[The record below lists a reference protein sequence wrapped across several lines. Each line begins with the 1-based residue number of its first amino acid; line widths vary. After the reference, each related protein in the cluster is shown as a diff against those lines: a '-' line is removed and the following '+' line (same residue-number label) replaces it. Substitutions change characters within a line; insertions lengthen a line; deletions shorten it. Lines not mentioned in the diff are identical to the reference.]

1 MNMKKHISTALI
13 ALSPFLFFTNAA
25 AQSSGSQPAVYSLTD
40 ALRIA
45 NTRNLDIQ
53 LANAQLVNAGASVMG
68 AFGTFLPTI
77 YFSSGYTRQL
87 FQDEFTTVN
96 LPGGITQRFPTG
108 NPNNYNMNVGLN
120 YTIFNGFSR
129 EANYNSAQNSFKAA
143 DLTTRQQRLDV
154 AFNIHRQYID
164 VMRNRQIAQI
174 RREDFIAGQKD
185 VEAARAR
192 FEAGATA
199 IAPVY
204 AQETEL
210 GNRELAI
217 VQAENQV
224 NIAKARIL
232 ASMGLEPTENA
243 EFLEASI
250 PTTITD
256 TEIAA
261 FRAEMGS
268 TNAVLAAAFKNR
280 NDVQAAKAR
289 IDAAEDNLTAS
300 RSGYFPTLSA
310 STGWTWSNNELN
322 EFNERGRTFVG
333 VNLDVP
339 VFDNFRTNTQIQS
352 AQFMLSQS
360 RIQEQQLEQSIRNE
374 VLTAL
379 LNLDAAEKQLEITQ
393 RALRSAEQNFKSASE
408 RYKTGL
414 ASITDFILANN
425 QYITAKINR
434 TNVVYNYLDA
444 QNQVRYAAGVLK
456 TE

>member
-1 MNMKKHISTALI
+1 M
-13 ALSPFLFFTNAA
+13 
-25 AQSSGSQPAVYSLTD
+25 
-40 ALRIA
+40 
-45 NTRNLDIQ
+45 
-53 LANAQLVNAGASVMG
+53 NAG
-68 AFGTFLPTI
+68 I
-77 YFSSGYTRQL
+77 
-87 FQDEFTTVN
+87 
-96 LPGGITQRFPTG
+96 
-108 NPNNYNMNVGLN
+108 N

-143 DLTTRQQRLDV
+143 DLSTRQQRLDV
-154 AFNIHRQYID
+154 AYNIHRQYID
-164 VMRNRQIAQI
+164 VMRNRQISQI
-174 RREDFIAGQKD
+174 RREDFIAGQKE

-204 AQETEL
+204 TQETEL

-224 NIAKARIL
+224 NISKARIL
-232 ASMGLEPTENA
+232 ASMGLQPTENA
-243 EFLEASI
+243 EFLESSI

-256 TEIAA
+256 TEITA

-280 NDVQAAKAR
+280 SDVQAAKAR
-289 IDAAEDNLTAS
+289 IDAAEDNLTVS
-300 RSGYFPTLSA
+300 RSGYFPTVSA
-310 STGWTWSNNELN
+310 STGWTWSNNELTD
-322 EFNERGRTFVG
+322 FGDKGRTFVG
-333 VNLDVP
+333 VSLDVP

-352 AQFMLSQS
+352 AQYLLSQS
-360 RIQEQQLEQSIRNE
+360 RIQEQQLQQNIKNE

-393 RALRSAEQNFKSASE
+393 RALRSAEQNFNSASE

-425 QYITAKINR
+425 QFITAKINR

>member
-1 MNMKKHISTALI
+1 MKKRISIILLAI
-13 ALSPFLFFTNAA
+13 SPFVFFKSAS
-25 AQSSGSQPAVYSLTD
+25 AQSSGSQPAVYSLTE

-53 LANAQLVNAGASVMG
+53 LSNAQLRNAGAGVVG
-68 AFGTFLPTI
+68 AFGTFLPTV
-77 YFSSGYTRQL
+77 YFSSGYSRQL
-87 FQDEFTTVN
+87 FQDEFTTINV
-96 LPGGITQRFPTG
+96 GGIPQQFRTG
-108 NPNNYNMNVGLN
+108 NPNNYTMNAGIN

-129 EANYNSAQNSFKAA
+129 EANYNSAQNSFKVA
-143 DLTTRQQRLDV
+143 DLSMRQQHLDV

-164 VMRNRQIAQI
+164 VMRNRQISQI
-174 RREDFIAGQKD
+174 RREDFTAGQKE

-217 VQAENQV
+217 VQAENGV
-224 NIAKARIL
+224 NIAKARLL
-232 ASMGLEPTENA
+232 ALMGLEPTENA
-243 EFLEASI
+243 EFLESSI

-280 NDVQAAKAR
+280 SDVQAAKAR
-289 IDAAEDNLTAS
+289 IDAAEDNLTVS
-300 RSGYFPTLSA
+300 RSGYFPTVSA

-322 EFNERGRTFVG
+322 DFDDRGRTFVG
-333 VNLDVP
+333 INLDVP

-352 AQFMLSQS
+352 AQYLLSQS
-360 RIQEQQLEQSIRNE
+360 QIQQQQLEQGIRNE
-374 VLTAL
+374 VLTAV

-393 RALRSAEQNFKSASE
+393 RALRSAEQNFKSAGE
-408 RYKTGL
+408 RYKVGL
-414 ASITDFILANN
+414 ANITDFILANN

-434 TNVVYNYLDA
+434 INVVYNYLDA
-444 QNQVRYAAGVLK
+444 QNQVRYATGVLK

>member
-1 MNMKKHISTALI
+1 MIMKKRISIILLAI
-13 ALSPFLFFTNAA
+13 SPFVFFKSAS
-25 AQSSGSQPAVYSLTD
+25 AQSSGSQPAVYSLTE

-53 LANAQLVNAGASVMG
+53 LSNAQLRNAGAGVVG
-68 AFGTFLPTI
+68 AFGTFLPTV
-77 YFSSGYTRQL
+77 YFSSGYSRQL
-87 FQDEFTTVN
+87 FQDEFTTINV
-96 LPGGITQRFPTG
+96 GGIPQQFRTG
-108 NPNNYNMNVGLN
+108 NPNNYTMNAGIN

-129 EANYNSAQNSFKAA
+129 EANYNSAQNSFKVA
-143 DLTTRQQRLDV
+143 DLSMRQQHLDV

-164 VMRNRQIAQI
+164 VMRNRQISQI
-174 RREDFIAGQKD
+174 RREDFTAGQKE

-217 VQAENQV
+217 VQAENGV
-224 NIAKARIL
+224 NIAKARLL
-232 ASMGLEPTENA
+232 ALMGLEPTENA
-243 EFLEASI
+243 EFLESSI

-280 NDVQAAKAR
+280 SDVQAAKAR
-289 IDAAEDNLTAS
+289 IDAAEDNLTVS
-300 RSGYFPTLSA
+300 RSGYFPTVSA

-322 EFNERGRTFVG
+322 DFDDRGRTFVG
-333 VNLDVP
+333 INLDVP

-352 AQFMLSQS
+352 AQYLLSQS
-360 RIQEQQLEQSIRNE
+360 QIQQQQLEQGIRNE
-374 VLTAL
+374 VLTAV

-393 RALRSAEQNFKSASE
+393 RALRSAEQNFKSAGE
-408 RYKTGL
+408 RYKVGL
-414 ASITDFILANN
+414 ANITDFILANN

-434 TNVVYNYLDA
+434 INVVYNYLDA
-444 QNQVRYAAGVLK
+444 QNQVRYATGVLK